1 MTGRGQSFARRGID
15 FVNKNSIHLE
25 NIKKGC
31 YIVFSINENGRGKE
45 FQAKRGE
52 LFAPFAPPP
61 PPPPPPSAFF

>member
-52 LFAPFAPPP
+52 LFAPFAPPVTP
-61 PPPPPPSAFF
+61 LRSAFF